1 MKTNWQKDI
10 HDRLGSYEKD
20 APEGLWEGISR
31 ELPKLNDGVMLT
43 HKPQRTAK
51 FRMWRVAGVAAAA
64 SVALVIGYN
73 FLGNSAKD
81 NINIATN
88 TPKHPNMLA
97 SNQKP
102 LGNEPT
108 GVCAEQAT
116 HSADDLLSE
125 QPVLASASM
134 EQPVLASASTEQ
146 PTLAN
151 ASTETDVK
159 VISSKEENSSKEEY
173 SKKEENGKENEQAEV
188 KPEKREDSRV
198 LPKSQNDALLAY
210 NDLTERRGS
219 ADVSSR
225 WSVSTGA
232 MGGLGASSTT
242 TAYGDYLVL
251 ASPGV
256 MDAKDSPML
265 DMNTVNRDVE
275 QKTEYDHHL
284 PIRIGLSVAYA
295 LTDRLSISSGLT
307 YTRLSS
313 DIKDASRESKYIG
326 EQRLHYVGIPVN
338 VSYKVASFR
347 WISLYGTAGVL
358 AEKCVSGTTDEGYV
372 ENNTMKYT
380 NTQDISSKP
389 LQMSVNAGVGIQ
401 FDFVDNVGIYAEPGL
416 SYYFDDGSALQTIYK
431 EKPLNFNLNV
441 GVRFKLGKWKQ

>member
-20 APEGLWEGISR
+20 APEGLWEGIRR

-64 SVALVIGYN
+64 SVALVIGYS

-81 NINIATN
+81 NINIPTN
-88 TPKHPNMLA
+88 TTKHPNMLA
-97 SNQKP
+97 SNKKP

-108 GVCAEQAT
+108 GVSAEPAT
-116 HSADDLLSE
+116 HSEDNLLAE
-125 QPVLASASM
+125 QPTLAK
-134 EQPVLASASTEQ
+134 ASTEQ
-146 PTLAN
+146 PTLAS
-151 ASTETDVK
+151 ASMETDVK
-159 VISSKEENSSKEEY
+159 EISSKEENS
-173 SKKEENGKENEQAEV
+173 KEENKQTETKTA
-188 KPEKREDSRV
+188 KREDSYV
-198 LPKSQNDALLAY
+198 LPQNPDNNLLAF
-210 NDLTERRGS
+210 NDMTERRGNE
-219 ADVSSR
+219 DVSSR

-232 MGGLGASSTT
+232 MGGLGASGTT
-242 TAYGDYLVL
+242 TAYGDHLVL
-251 ASPGV
+251 SSPGV
-256 MDAKDSPML
+256 ADTKDSPML
-265 DMNTVNRDVE
+265 DMNTINRDIE
-275 QKTEYDHHL
+275 TKTEYEHHL

-338 VSYKVASFR
+338 VSYKVASSR

-380 NTQDISSKP
+380 NTHDISSKP

-401 FDFVDNVGIYAEPGL
+401 FDFIDNVGIYAEPGL
-416 SYYFDDGSALQTIYK
+416 SYYFDDGSELQTIYK

-441 GVRFKLGKWKQ
+441 GVRFKLSKY

>member
-31 ELPKLNDGVMLT
+31 RMPKLNDGGMLT
-43 HKPQRTAK
+43 DKPQRTAK
-51 FRMWRVAGVAAAA
+51 FRMWRVAGVAVAA

-73 FLGNSAKD
+73 FLGNDTKD
-81 NINIATN
+81 NINIPTN
-88 TPKHPNMLA
+88 TTKHPNILA
-97 SNQKP
+97 SNKKP
-102 LGNEPT
+102 IGNEPT

-125 QPVLASASM
+125 QPKLYKAY
-134 EQPVLASASTEQ
+134 TEQ
-146 PTLAN
+146 PTLAS

-159 VISSKEENSSKEEY
+159 EISSKEENS
-173 SKKEENGKENEQAEV
+173 KKENGQTEV
-188 KPEKREDSRV
+188 KPEKREDNRM
-198 LPKSQNDALLAY
+198 LRKNQDDALLAY
-210 NDLTERRGS
+210 NDVTERSGS
-219 ADVSSR
+219 TDAPSR

-232 MGGLGASSTT
+232 MGGLGASGTT

-251 ASPGV
+251 SCPGGA
-256 MDAKDSPML
+256 DTKDSPML
-265 DMNTVNRDVE
+265 DMSSVNRDVE
-275 QKTEYDHHL
+275 TKTEYEHHL

-338 VSYKVASFR
+338 VSYKVASSR

-380 NTQDISSKP
+380 NTHDISSKP
-389 LQMSVNAGVGIQ
+389 LQMSINAGVGIQ
-401 FDFVDNVGIYAEPGL
+401 FDFIDNVGIYAEPGL

-441 GVRFKLGKWKQ
+441 GVRFKLEKRKP

>member
-10 HDRLGSYEKD
+10 HDRLGNYEKD

-31 ELPKLNDGVMLT
+31 RMPKLNDGGMLT
-43 HKPQRTAK
+43 DKPQRTAK

-64 SVALVIGYN
+64 SVALVIGYS
-73 FLGNSAKD
+73 FLGNDVQD

-88 TPKHPNMLA
+88 TTKHPNMLA
-97 SNQKP
+97 SNKKP
-102 LGNEPT
+102 IGNEPT

-116 HSADDLLSE
+116 HSADALLSD
-125 QPVLASASM
+125 QPKLYKAY
-134 EQPVLASASTEQ
+134 TEQ
-146 PTLAN
+146 PTLAS

-159 VISSKEENSSKEEY
+159 EISSKEENS
-173 SKKEENGKENEQAEV
+173 KKENKQTET
-188 KPEKREDSRV
+188 KPAKREDSYV
-198 LPKSQNDALLAY
+198 LPHNPDNNLLAF
-210 NDLTERRGS
+210 NDMTERRGDED
-219 ADVSSR
+219 APSR

-232 MGGLGASSTT
+232 MGGLGASGTT

-251 ASPGV
+251 SCPGGA
-256 MDAKDSPML
+256 DTKDSPML
-265 DMNTVNRDVE
+265 DMSSVNRDE
-275 QKTEYDHHL
+275 ETKTEYEHHL

-347 WISLYGTAGVL
+347 WLGLYGTAGVL

-380 NTQDISSKP
+380 NTHDISSKP

-401 FDFVDNVGIYAEPGL
+401 FDFIDNVGIYAEPGL

-441 GVRFKLGKWKQ
+441 GVRFKLEKRKP

>member
-31 ELPKLNDGVMLT
+31 ELPKLNDGGMLT
-43 HKPQRTAK
+43 DKPQRTAK

-73 FLGNSAKD
+73 FLGNHTKD

-88 TPKHPNMLA
+88 TTKHPNMLA
-97 SNQKP
+97 SNKKP

-108 GVCAEQAT
+108 GVSAEQAT
-116 HSADDLLSE
+116 HSEDNLLAE
-125 QPVLASASM
+125 QPTLANAST
-134 EQPVLASASTEQ
+134 EQPTLASASTEQ

-151 ASTETDVK
+151 VSTETNVK
-159 VISSKEENSSKEEY
+159 EISSKEENS
-173 SKKEENGKENEQAEV
+173 KEENKQTET
-188 KPEKREDSRV
+188 KPAKREDSYV
-198 LPKSQNDALLAY
+198 LPHNPDNNLLAF
-210 NDLTERRGS
+210 NDMTERRGDED
-219 ADVSSR
+219 APSR

-232 MGGLGASSTT
+232 MGGLGASGTT
-242 TAYGDYLVL
+242 IAYGDYLVL
-251 ASPGV
+251 SCPGV
-256 MDAKDSPML
+256 ADTKDSPML
-265 DMNTVNRDVE
+265 DMNTINRDIE
-275 QKTEYDHHL
+275 TKTEYEHHL

-347 WISLYGTAGVL
+347 WLGLYGTAGVL

-401 FDFVDNVGIYAEPGL
+401 FDFIDNVGIYAEPGL

-441 GVRFKLGKWKQ
+441 GVRFKLSKY

>member
-31 ELPKLNDGVMLT
+31 RMPKLNDGGMLT
-43 HKPQRTAK
+43 DKPQRTAK
-51 FRMWRVAGVAAAA
+51 FRMWRVAGVAVAA

-73 FLGNSAKD
+73 FLGNDVQD
-81 NINIATN
+81 NINIPTN
-88 TPKHPNMLA
+88 TTKHPNILA
-97 SNQKP
+97 SNKKP
-102 LGNEPT
+102 IGNEPT

-125 QPVLASASM
+125 QPKLYKAY
-134 EQPVLASASTEQ
+134 TEQ
-146 PTLAN
+146 PTLAS

-159 VISSKEENSSKEEY
+159 EISSKEENS
-173 SKKEENGKENEQAEV
+173 KKENGQTEV
-188 KPEKREDSRV
+188 KQEKREDNRM
-198 LPKSQNDALLAY
+198 LRKNQDDALLAY
-210 NDLTERRGS
+210 NDVTERSGS
-219 ADVSSR
+219 TDAPSR

-232 MGGLGASSTT
+232 MGGLGASGTT

-251 ASPGV
+251 SCPGGA
-256 MDAKDSPML
+256 DTKDSPML
-265 DMNTVNRDVE
+265 DMSSVNRDVE
-275 QKTEYDHHL
+275 TKTEYEHHL

-338 VSYKVASFR
+338 VSYKVASSR

-380 NTQDISSKP
+380 NTHDISSKP

-401 FDFVDNVGIYAEPGL
+401 FDFIDNVGIYAEPGL

-441 GVRFKLGKWKQ
+441 GVRFKLEKRKP

>member
-31 ELPKLNDGVMLT
+31 RMPKLNDGGMLT
-43 HKPQRTAK
+43 DKPQRTAK
-51 FRMWRVAGVAAAA
+51 FRMWRVAGVAVAA

-73 FLGNSAKD
+73 FLGNDVQD
-81 NINIATN
+81 NINIPTN
-88 TPKHPNMLA
+88 TTNHHNMLA
-97 SNQKP
+97 SSQTP
-102 LGNEPT
+102 IGNEPT

-125 QPVLASASM
+125 QPKLAK
-134 EQPVLASASTEQ
+134 
-146 PTLAN
+146 

-159 VISSKEENSSKEEY
+159 EIGSKKENSKEEN
-173 SKKEENGKENEQAEV
+173 GQTEV
-188 KPEKREDSRV
+188 KPEKREDNRM
-198 LPKSQNDALLAY
+198 LRKNQDDALLAY
-210 NDLTERRGS
+210 NDVTERSGS
-219 ADVSSR
+219 TDAPSR

-232 MGGLGASSTT
+232 MGGLGASGTT

-251 ASPGV
+251 SCPGGA
-256 MDAKDSPML
+256 DTKDSPML
-265 DMNTVNRDVE
+265 DMSSVNRDVE
-275 QKTEYDHHL
+275 TKTEYEHHL

-295 LTDRLSISSGLT
+295 LTDRLSISGGLT

-338 VSYKVASFR
+338 VSYKVASSR

-380 NTQDISSKP
+380 NTHDISSKP

-401 FDFVDNVGIYAEPGL
+401 FDFIDNVGIYAEPGL

-441 GVRFKLGKWKQ
+441 GVRFKLEKRKP

>member
-20 APEGLWEGISR
+20 APEGLWEGIRR
-31 ELPKLNDGVMLT
+31 ELPKLNDGGMLT

-73 FLGNSAKD
+73 FLGNDVQD
-81 NINIATN
+81 NINIPTN
-88 TPKHPNMLA
+88 TTKHPNMLA
-97 SNQKP
+97 SNKKP

-108 GVCAEQAT
+108 GVSADQTT
-116 HSADDLLSE
+116 HSADDLL
-125 QPVLASASM
+125 A
-134 EQPVLASASTEQ
+134 EQ
-146 PTLAN
+146 PTLAS

-159 VISSKEENSSKEEY
+159 EIGSKEENS
-173 SKKEENGKENEQAEV
+173 KEENKQTETKTA
-188 KPEKREDSRV
+188 KREDSYV
-198 LPKSQNDALLAY
+198 LPQNPDNNLLAF
-210 NDLTERRGS
+210 NDMTERRGDED
-219 ADVSSR
+219 APSR

-232 MGGLGASSTT
+232 MGGLGASGTT
-242 TAYGDYLVL
+242 TAYGDHLVFS
-251 ASPGV
+251 SPGV
-256 MDAKDSPML
+256 ADTKDSPML
-265 DMNTVNRDVE
+265 DMNTINRDIE
-275 QKTEYDHHL
+275 TKTEYEHHQ

-295 LTDRLSISSGLT
+295 LTDRLSIGTGLT
-307 YTRLSS
+307 YMRLSS
-313 DIKDASRESKYIG
+313 DIKDASRESNYSG

-338 VSYKVASFR
+338 VSYKVVSSR
-347 WISLYGTAGVL
+347 WISMYGTAGVL

-372 ENNTMKYT
+372 VNNTMQQT
-380 NTQDISSKP
+380 NTHDISTKP

-401 FDFVDNVGIYAEPGL
+401 FNVHDNVGIYAEPGL

-441 GVRFKLGKWKQ
+441 GVRFKLSKF

>member
-31 ELPKLNDGVMLT
+31 ELPKLNDGGMLT
-43 HKPQRTAK
+43 HKPQRKAV

-64 SVALVIGYN
+64 SVALVIGYS

-81 NINIATN
+81 NINIPTN
-88 TPKHPNMLA
+88 TTKHPNMLA
-97 SNQKP
+97 SSQKP

-108 GVCAEQAT
+108 GVSAEQAT

-125 QPVLASASM
+125 QPKLAN
-134 EQPVLASASTEQ
+134 ASTEQ
-146 PTLAN
+146 PTLAS
-151 ASTETDVK
+151 ASMEPDVK
-159 VISSKEENSSKEEY
+159 EISSKEENS
-173 SKKEENGKENEQAEV
+173 KEENKQTET
-188 KPEKREDSRV
+188 KPAKREDSYV
-198 LPKSQNDALLAY
+198 LPHNPDNNLLAF
-210 NDLTERRGS
+210 NDMTERSGDED
-219 ADVSSR
+219 APSR

-232 MGGLGASSTT
+232 MGGLGASGTT
-242 TAYGDYLVL
+242 TAYGDHLVFS
-251 ASPGV
+251 SPGV
-256 MDAKDSPML
+256 VDTKDSPML
-265 DMNTVNRDVE
+265 DMNTINRDIE
-275 QKTEYDHHL
+275 TKTEYDHHL

-338 VSYKVASFR
+338 VSYKVASSR

-358 AEKCVSGTTDEGYV
+358 AEKCVSGTTDEGYA

-401 FDFVDNVGIYAEPGL
+401 FDFIDNVGIYAEPGL

-441 GVRFKLGKWKQ
+441 GVRFKLSKY

>member
-31 ELPKLNDGVMLT
+31 ELPKLNDGDMLT
-43 HKPQRTAK
+43 DKPQRTAK

-73 FLGNSAKD
+73 FLGNDTKD
-81 NINIATN
+81 NINIPTN
-88 TPKHPNMLA
+88 TTKHPNMLA
-97 SNQKP
+97 SNKKP

-116 HSADDLLSE
+116 HSADNLLS
-125 QPVLASASM
+125 
-134 EQPVLASASTEQ
+134 EQ

-151 ASTETDVK
+151 ASTEQPTLASASMETDVK
-159 VISSKEENSSKEEY
+159 EISNKEENN
-173 SKKEENGKENEQAEV
+173 SKKEENSKKENGQTEV
-188 KPEKREDSRV
+188 KPEKREDNRM
-198 LPKSQNDALLAY
+198 LRKNQDDALLAY
-210 NDLTERRGS
+210 NDVTERSGS
-219 ADVSSR
+219 TDAPSR

-232 MGGLGASSTT
+232 MGGLGASGTT

-251 ASPGV
+251 SCPGV
-256 MDAKDSPML
+256 ADTKDSPML
-265 DMNTVNRDVE
+265 DMSSVNRDVE
-275 QKTEYDHHL
+275 TKTEYEHHL

-338 VSYKVASFR
+338 VSYKVAASR
-347 WISLYGTAGVL
+347 WISLYGTAGIL

-380 NTQDISSKP
+380 NTHDISSKP
-389 LQMSVNAGVGIQ
+389 LQMSINAGVGIQ
-401 FDFVDNVGIYAEPGL
+401 FDFIDNVGIYAEPGL

-441 GVRFKLGKWKQ
+441 GVRFKLSKF

>member
-31 ELPKLNDGVMLT
+31 RMPKLNDGGMLT
-43 HKPQRTAK
+43 DKPQRTAK

-64 SVALVIGYN
+64 SVALVIGYS
-73 FLGNSAKD
+73 FLGNDTKD

-88 TPKHPNMLA
+88 TTNHHNMLA
-97 SNQKP
+97 SNKKP

-108 GVCAEQAT
+108 DICAEQAT

-125 QPVLASASM
+125 QSAFAKA
-134 EQPVLASASTEQ
+134 LTEQ

-151 ASTETDVK
+151 ASMETDVK
-159 VISSKEENSSKEEY
+159 EIGSKEENN
-173 SKKEENGKENEQAEV
+173 SKKEENSKKENGQTEV
-188 KPEKREDSRV
+188 KPEKREDNRM
-198 LPKSQNDALLAY
+198 LRKNQDDALLAY
-210 NDLTERRGS
+210 NDVTERSGS
-219 ADVSSR
+219 TDAPSR

-232 MGGLGASSTT
+232 MGGLGASGTT

-251 ASPGV
+251 SCPGV
-256 MDAKDSPML
+256 MDTKDSPML
-265 DMNTVNRDVE
+265 DMSSVNRDVE
-275 QKTEYDHHL
+275 TKTEYEHHL

-307 YTRLSS
+307 YTRLAS

-347 WISLYGTAGVL
+347 WLGLYGTAGVL

-380 NTQDISSKP
+380 NTHDISSKP
-389 LQMSVNAGVGIQ
+389 LQMSINAGVGIQ
-401 FDFVDNVGIYAEPGL
+401 FDFIDNVGIYAEPGL

-441 GVRFKLGKWKQ
+441 GVRFKLSKF

>member
-31 ELPKLNDGVMLT
+31 RLPKLNDGGMLT
-43 HKPQRTAK
+43 HKPQRKAA
-51 FRMWRVAGVAAAA
+51 FRMWRMAGVAAAA
-64 SVALVIGYN
+64 SVALVIGYS
-73 FLGNSAKD
+73 FLGNDTKD

-97 SNQKP
+97 SNKKP

-108 GVCAEQAT
+108 GVSADQAM
-116 HSADDLLSE
+116 HSEDDLLSE
-125 QPVLASASM
+125 QPKLAN
-134 EQPVLASASTEQ
+134 ASTEQ
-146 PTLAN
+146 PTLASVSTEQPTLAS

-159 VISSKEENSSKEEY
+159 EISSKEENKQTVTNKQTET
-173 SKKEENGKENEQAEV
+173 
-188 KPEKREDSRV
+188 KPAKREDSYV
-198 LPKSQNDALLAY
+198 LPHNQDNNLLAF
-210 NDLTERRGS
+210 NDMTERRGDE
-219 ADVSSR
+219 DVPSR

-232 MGGLGASSTT
+232 MGGLGASGTT
-242 TAYGDYLVL
+242 TAYGDHLVL
-251 ASPGV
+251 SSPGV
-256 MDAKDSPML
+256 ADTKDSPML
-265 DMNTVNRDVE
+265 DMNTINRDIE
-275 QKTEYDHHL
+275 TKTEYDHHL

-295 LTDRLSISSGLT
+295 LTDRMSISSGLT

-313 DIKDASRESKYIG
+313 DIKDTSRESKYIG

-338 VSYKVASFR
+338 VSYKVASSR

-380 NTQDISSKP
+380 NTHDISSKP

-401 FDFVDNVGIYAEPGL
+401 FDFIDNVGIYAEPGL
-416 SYYFDDGSALQTIYK
+416 SYYFDDGSELQTIYK
-431 EKPLNFNLNV
+431 EKSLNFNLNV
-441 GVRFKLGKWKQ
+441 GVRFKLSKY

>member
-31 ELPKLNDGVMLT
+31 RMPKLNDGGMLMD
-43 HKPQRTAK
+43 KPQRTAK
-51 FRMWRVAGVAAAA
+51 FRMWRVAGVAVAA

-73 FLGNSAKD
+73 FLGNDTKD
-81 NINIATN
+81 NINIPTN
-88 TPKHPNMLA
+88 TTKHPNILA
-97 SNQKP
+97 SNKKP
-102 LGNEPT
+102 IGNEPT

-125 QPVLASASM
+125 QPKLYKAY
-134 EQPVLASASTEQ
+134 TEQ
-146 PTLAN
+146 PTLAS

-159 VISSKEENSSKEEY
+159 EISSKEENS
-173 SKKEENGKENEQAEV
+173 KKENGQTEV
-188 KPEKREDSRV
+188 KPEKREDNRM
-198 LPKSQNDALLAY
+198 LRKNQDDALLAY
-210 NDLTERRGS
+210 NDVTERSGS
-219 ADVSSR
+219 TDAPSR

-232 MGGLGASSTT
+232 MGGLGASGTT

-251 ASPGV
+251 SCPGV
-256 MDAKDSPML
+256 MDTKDSPML
-265 DMNTVNRDVE
+265 DMSSVNRDE
-275 QKTEYDHHL
+275 ETKTEYEHHL

-338 VSYKVASFR
+338 VSYKVASSR

-380 NTQDISSKP
+380 NTHDISSKP

-401 FDFVDNVGIYAEPGL
+401 FDFIDNVGIYAEPGL

-441 GVRFKLGKWKQ
+441 GVRFKLEKRKP

>member
-1 MKTNWQKDI
+1 MRTNWQKDI

-31 ELPKLNDGVMLT
+31 RMPKLNDGVMLT

-88 TPKHPNMLA
+88 TTKHPNMLA
-97 SNQKP
+97 SNKKP

-108 GVCAEQAT
+108 GVCADQAT
-116 HSADDLLSE
+116 HSEDNLL
-125 QPVLASASM
+125 A
-134 EQPVLASASTEQ
+134 EQ
-146 PTLAN
+146 PTLAS

-159 VISSKEENSSKEEY
+159 EISSKEGNSSKEENKQTE
-173 SKKEENGKENEQAEV
+173 A
-188 KPEKREDSRV
+188 KPAKREDSYV
-198 LPKSQNDALLAY
+198 LPQNPDNNLLAF
-210 NDLTERRGS
+210 NDMTERRGNEN
-219 ADVSSR
+219 VSSR

-232 MGGLGASSTT
+232 MGGLGASGTT

-251 ASPGV
+251 SCPGGA
-256 MDAKDSPML
+256 DTKDSPML

-307 YTRLSS
+307 YTRLAS

-358 AEKCVSGTTDEGYV
+358 AEKCVSGNTDEGYV

-380 NTQDISSKP
+380 NTHDISSKP

-401 FDFVDNVGIYAEPGL
+401 FDFIDNVGIYAEPGL

-441 GVRFKLGKWKQ
+441 GVRFRLSKY

>member
-64 SVALVIGYN
+64 SVALVIGYS

-108 GVCAEQAT
+108 GVNADQTT
-116 HSADDLLSE
+116 HSADNLLAE
-125 QPVLASASM
+125 QPTLTKAST
-134 EQPVLASASTEQ
+134 EQPKLASASTEQ
-146 PTLAN
+146 PTLAS
-151 ASTETDVK
+151 ASMEPDVK
-159 VISSKEENSSKEEY
+159 EISSKEENS
-173 SKKEENGKENEQAEV
+173 KEENKQTET
-188 KPEKREDSRV
+188 KPAKREDSYV
-198 LPKSQNDALLAY
+198 LPHNPDNNLLAF
-210 NDLTERRGS
+210 NDMTERSGDED
-219 ADVSSR
+219 APSR

-232 MGGLGASSTT
+232 MGGLGASGTT
-242 TAYGDYLVL
+242 TAYGDHLVFS
-251 ASPGV
+251 SPGV
-256 MDAKDSPML
+256 ADTKDSPML
-265 DMNTVNRDVE
+265 DMNTINRDIE
-275 QKTEYDHHL
+275 TKTEYDHHL

-307 YTRLSS
+307 YTRLAS

-347 WISLYGTAGVL
+347 WLGLYGTAGVL
-358 AEKCVSGTTDEGYV
+358 AEKCVSGTTDEGYA

-401 FDFVDNVGIYAEPGL
+401 FDIIDNVGIYAEPGL

-441 GVRFKLGKWKQ
+441 GVRFRLSKY

>member
-31 ELPKLNDGVMLT
+31 RMPKLNDGGMLT
-43 HKPQRTAK
+43 DKPQRTAK
-51 FRMWRVAGVAAAA
+51 FRMWRVAGVAVAA

-73 FLGNSAKD
+73 FLGNDTKD
-81 NINIATN
+81 NINIPTN
-88 TPKHPNMLA
+88 TTKHPNILA
-97 SNQKP
+97 SNKKP
-102 LGNEPT
+102 IGNEPT

-125 QPVLASASM
+125 QPKLYKAY
-134 EQPVLASASTEQ
+134 TEQ
-146 PTLAN
+146 PTLAS

-159 VISSKEENSSKEEY
+159 EISSKEENS
-173 SKKEENGKENEQAEV
+173 KKENGQTEV
-188 KPEKREDSRV
+188 KPEKREDNRM
-198 LPKSQNDALLAY
+198 LRKNQDDALLAY
-210 NDLTERRGS
+210 NDVTERSGS
-219 ADVSSR
+219 TDAPSR

-232 MGGLGASSTT
+232 MGGLGASGTT

-251 ASPGV
+251 SCPGV
-256 MDAKDSPML
+256 MDTKDSPML
-265 DMNTVNRDVE
+265 DMSSVNRDE
-275 QKTEYDHHL
+275 ETKTEYEHHL

-338 VSYKVASFR
+338 VSYKVASSR
-347 WISLYGTAGVL
+347 WICLYGTAGVL

-380 NTQDISSKP
+380 NTHDISSKP
-389 LQMSVNAGVGIQ
+389 LQMSINAGVGIQ
-401 FDFVDNVGIYAEPGL
+401 FDFIDNVGIYAEPGL

-441 GVRFKLGKWKQ
+441 GVRFKLEKRKP

>member
-31 ELPKLNDGVMLT
+31 RMPKLNDGGMLT
-43 HKPQRTAK
+43 DKPQRTAK
-51 FRMWRVAGVAAAA
+51 FRMWRMAGVAAAA
-64 SVALVIGYN
+64 SVALVIGYS

-81 NINIATN
+81 NINIPTN
-88 TPKHPNMLA
+88 TTKHPNMLA

-108 GVCAEQAT
+108 GVNADQTT
-116 HSADDLLSE
+116 HSADNLLAE
-125 QPVLASASM
+125 QPTLAKAST
-134 EQPVLASASTEQ
+134 EQPKLASASTEQ
-146 PTLAN
+146 PTLAS
-151 ASTETDVK
+151 ASMEPDVK
-159 VISSKEENSSKEEY
+159 EISSKEENS
-173 SKKEENGKENEQAEV
+173 KEENKQTET
-188 KPEKREDSRV
+188 KPAKREDSYV
-198 LPKSQNDALLAY
+198 LPHNPDNNLLAF
-210 NDLTERRGS
+210 NDMTERSGDED
-219 ADVSSR
+219 APSR

-232 MGGLGASSTT
+232 MGGLGASGTT
-242 TAYGDYLVL
+242 TAYGDHLVFS
-251 ASPGV
+251 SPGV
-256 MDAKDSPML
+256 ADTKDSPML
-265 DMNTVNRDVE
+265 DMNTINRDIE
-275 QKTEYDHHL
+275 TKTEYDHHL

-307 YTRLSS
+307 YTRLAS

-347 WISLYGTAGVL
+347 WLGLYGTAGVL
-358 AEKCVSGTTDEGYV
+358 AEKCVSGTTDEGYA

-401 FDFVDNVGIYAEPGL
+401 FDIIDNVGIYAEPGL

-441 GVRFKLGKWKQ
+441 GVRFKLSKF

>member
-64 SVALVIGYN
+64 SVALVIGYS
-73 FLGNSAKD
+73 FFGNSAKD
-81 NINIATN
+81 NINIPTN
-88 TPKHPNMLA
+88 TTKHPNMLA
-97 SNQKP
+97 SSQKP

-108 GVCAEQAT
+108 GVSADQTT

-125 QPVLASASM
+125 QPKLAN
-134 EQPVLASASTEQ
+134 ASTEQ
-146 PTLAN
+146 PTLAK
-151 ASTETDVK
+151 ASTEQPTLASASMETDVK
-159 VISSKEENSSKEEY
+159 EISSKEIGSKEEN
-173 SKKEENGKENEQAEV
+173 KQTETKTA
-188 KPEKREDSRV
+188 KREDSYV
-198 LPKSQNDALLAY
+198 LPHNPDNNLLAF
-210 NDLTERRGS
+210 NDMTERRGDED
-219 ADVSSR
+219 APSR

-232 MGGLGASSTT
+232 MGGMGASGTT
-242 TAYGDYLVL
+242 TAYGDHLVL
-251 ASPGV
+251 SSPGV
-256 MDAKDSPML
+256 ADTKDSPML
-265 DMNTVNRDVE
+265 DMNTINRDIE
-275 QKTEYDHHL
+275 TKTEYDHHL

-295 LTDRLSISSGLT
+295 LTGRLSISSGLT

-338 VSYKVASFR
+338 VSYKVASSR

-380 NTQDISSKP
+380 NTQDISSKS

-401 FDFVDNVGIYAEPGL
+401 FDFIDNVGIYAEPGL

-441 GVRFKLGKWKQ
+441 GVRFKLSKY

>member
-31 ELPKLNDGVMLT
+31 RMPKLNDGGMLT
-43 HKPQRTAK
+43 DKPQRTAK

-73 FLGNSAKD
+73 FLGNDVQD
-81 NINIATN
+81 NINIPTN
-88 TPKHPNMLA
+88 TTKHPNMLA
-97 SNQKP
+97 SNKKP

-108 GVCAEQAT
+108 GICADQAT

-125 QPVLASASM
+125 QPKLAK
-134 EQPVLASASTEQ
+134 ASTEQ
-146 PTLAN
+146 PTLAS

-159 VISSKEENSSKEEY
+159 EISSKEED

-219 ADVSSR
+219 ADASSR

-232 MGGLGASSTT
+232 MGGLGASGTT

-251 ASPGV
+251 SCPGGA
-256 MDAKDSPML
+256 DTKDSPML
-265 DMNTVNRDVE
+265 DMSSVNRDVE
-275 QKTEYDHHL
+275 TKTEYEHHL

-347 WISLYGTAGVL
+347 WLGLYGTAGVL

-380 NTQDISSKP
+380 NTHDISSKP

-401 FDFVDNVGIYAEPGL
+401 FDFIDNVGIYAEPGL

-441 GVRFKLGKWKQ
+441 GVRFKLGK

>member
-31 ELPKLNDGVMLT
+31 KLPKLNDGGMLT

-73 FLGNSAKD
+73 FLGNDTKD

-88 TPKHPNMLA
+88 TTNHHNMLA
-97 SNQKP
+97 SSQKP
-102 LGNEPT
+102 IGNEPT
-108 GVCAEQAT
+108 DICADQAT

-125 QPVLASASM
+125 QPKLANAST
-134 EQPVLASASTEQ
+134 EQPTLASASTEQ
-146 PTLAN
+146 PTLAS
-151 ASTETDVK
+151 ASMETDVK
-159 VISSKEENSSKEEY
+159 EISSKEENS
-173 SKKEENGKENEQAEV
+173 KEENKQTV
-188 KPEKREDSRV
+188 TKPAKREDSYV
-198 LPKSQNDALLAY
+198 LPHNPDNNLLTFNDM
-210 NDLTERRGS
+210 TERRGDED
-219 ADVSSR
+219 APSR

-232 MGGLGASSTT
+232 MGGLGASGTT

-251 ASPGV
+251 SCPGGA
-256 MDAKDSPML
+256 DTKDSPML
-265 DMNTVNRDVE
+265 DMSSVNRDVE
-275 QKTEYDHHL
+275 TKTEYEHHL

-347 WISLYGTAGVL
+347 WLGLYGTAGVL
-358 AEKCVSGTTDEGYV
+358 AEKCVSGTTDEGYA

-380 NTQDISSKP
+380 NTHDISSKP

-401 FDFVDNVGIYAEPGL
+401 FDFIDNVGIYAEPGL

-441 GVRFKLGKWKQ
+441 GVRFRLSKY

>member
-20 APEGLWEGISR
+20 APEGLWEGVSR
-31 ELPKLNDGVMLT
+31 ELPKLNDGGMLT
-43 HKPQRTAK
+43 RKPQHNAA

-64 SVALVIGYN
+64 SVALVIGYS
-73 FLGNSAKD
+73 FLDNDTKD

-88 TPKHPNMLA
+88 TTNHHNMLA
-97 SNQKP
+97 SCQKP
-102 LGNEPT
+102 IGNEPT

-125 QPVLASASM
+125 QPTLAK
-134 EQPVLASASTEQ
+134 ASTEQ

-159 VISSKEENSSKEEY
+159 EISSKEENS
-173 SKKEENGKENEQAEV
+173 KKDNGLAEV

-198 LPKSQNDALLAY
+198 LTKHTDDALLAY
-210 NDLTERRGS
+210 NDVTERRGS
-219 ADVSSR
+219 ADASSR

-232 MGGLGASSTT
+232 MGGLGASGTT

-251 ASPGV
+251 SCPGV
-256 MDAKDSPML
+256 MDTKDSPML
-265 DMNTVNRDVE
+265 DMNTINRDIE
-275 QKTEYDHHL
+275 TKTEYDHHL

-295 LTDRLSISSGLT
+295 LTDRLSIGTGLT

-313 DIKDASRESKYIG
+313 DIKDASRENNYSG
-326 EQRLHYVGIPVN
+326 EQRLHYVGIPLN
-338 VSYKVASFR
+338 VSYKVASSR

-389 LQMSVNAGVGIQ
+389 LQMLVNAGVGIQ
-401 FDFVDNVGIYAEPGL
+401 FDIIDNVGIYAEPGL

-441 GVRFKLGKWKQ
+441 GVRFKLSKY

>member
-10 HDRLGSYEKD
+10 HDRLGNYEKD

-31 ELPKLNDGVMLT
+31 ELPKLNDGDMLT
-43 HKPQRTAK
+43 DKPQRTAK
-51 FRMWRVAGVAAAA
+51 FRMWRVAGVAVAA
-64 SVALVIGYN
+64 SVALVIGYS
-73 FLGNSAKD
+73 FLGNHTKD

-88 TPKHPNMLA
+88 TTKHPNMLA

-108 GVCAEQAT
+108 DICAEQVT

-125 QPVLASASM
+125 QSALAKA
-134 EQPVLASASTEQ
+134 LTEQ

-151 ASTETDVK
+151 ASMETDVK
-159 VISSKEENSSKEEY
+159 EIGSKEENN
-173 SKKEENGKENEQAEV
+173 SKKEENSKKENGQTEV
-188 KPEKREDSRV
+188 KPEKREDNRM
-198 LPKSQNDALLAY
+198 LRKNQDDALLAY
-210 NDLTERRGS
+210 NDVTERSGS
-219 ADVSSR
+219 TDVPSR

-232 MGGLGASSTT
+232 MGGLGASGTT

-251 ASPGV
+251 SCPGV
-256 MDAKDSPML
+256 ADTKDSPML
-265 DMNTVNRDVE
+265 DMSSVNRDVDT
-275 QKTEYDHHL
+275 KTEYEHHL

-338 VSYKVASFR
+338 VSYKVASSR

-380 NTQDISSKP
+380 NTHDISSKP

-401 FDFVDNVGIYAEPGL
+401 FNVHDNVGIYAEPGL

-441 GVRFKLGKWKQ
+441 GVRFKLSKF

>member
-31 ELPKLNDGVMLT
+31 ELPKLNDGGMLT
-43 HKPQRTAK
+43 DKPQRTAK

-64 SVALVIGYN
+64 SVALVIGYS

-81 NINIATN
+81 NINIPTN
-88 TPKHPNMLA
+88 TTKHPNMLA
-97 SNQKP
+97 SNKKP

-116 HSADDLLSE
+116 HSADDLLAE
-125 QPVLASASM
+125 QPTLAKASTEQPKLASASM
-134 EQPVLASASTEQ
+134 E
-146 PTLAN
+146 
-151 ASTETDVK
+151 TDVK
-159 VISSKEENSSKEEY
+159 EISSKEENS
-173 SKKEENGKENEQAEV
+173 KEENKQTET
-188 KPEKREDSRV
+188 KPVKREDSYV
-198 LPKSQNDALLAY
+198 LPHNQDNNLLAF
-210 NDLTERRGS
+210 NDMTERRGDED
-219 ADVSSR
+219 APSR

-232 MGGLGASSTT
+232 MGGLGASGTT
-242 TAYGDYLVL
+242 IAYGDYLVL
-251 ASPGV
+251 SCPGV
-256 MDAKDSPML
+256 ADTKDSPML
-265 DMNTVNRDVE
+265 DMNTINRNIE
-275 QKTEYDHHL
+275 TKTEYDHHL

-307 YTRLSS
+307 YTRLAS

-338 VSYKVASFR
+338 VSYKVASSR

-401 FDFVDNVGIYAEPGL
+401 FDIIDNVGIYAEPGL

-441 GVRFKLGKWKQ
+441 GVRFRLSKY

>member
-31 ELPKLNDGVMLT
+31 RMPKLNDGGMLT
-43 HKPQRTAK
+43 RKPQRTAK

-73 FLGNSAKD
+73 FLGNDTKD

-88 TPKHPNMLA
+88 TTNHHNMLA
-97 SNQKP
+97 SSQKP
-102 LGNEPT
+102 IGNEPT

-125 QPVLASASM
+125 QPKLAN
-134 EQPVLASASTEQ
+134 ASTEQ
-146 PTLAN
+146 PTLAS
-151 ASTETDVK
+151 AFTETDVK
-159 VISSKEENSSKEEY
+159 EISSKDENSKD
-173 SKKEENGKENEQAEV
+173 ENEQAEV

-198 LPKSQNDALLAY
+198 LPKSQNVALLAY

-219 ADVSSR
+219 ADASSR
-225 WSVSTGA
+225 WTVSTGA
-232 MGGLGASSTT
+232 MGGLGASGTT

-307 YTRLSS
+307 YTRLAS

-347 WISLYGTAGVL
+347 WLGLYGTAGVL
-358 AEKCVSGTTDEGYV
+358 AEKCVSGTTDEGYA

-380 NTQDISSKP
+380 NTHDISSKP

-401 FDFVDNVGIYAEPGL
+401 FDFIDNVGIYAEPGL

-441 GVRFKLGKWKQ
+441 GVRFKLGK

>member
-20 APEGLWEGISR
+20 APEGLWEGISWK
-31 ELPKLNDGVMLT
+31 LPKLNDGGMLT
-43 HKPQRTAK
+43 HKPQRKAA

-81 NINIATN
+81 NINIPTN

-97 SNQKP
+97 SNKKP

-108 GVCAEQAT
+108 GVNADQTT
-116 HSADDLLSE
+116 HSADNLLSE
-125 QPVLASASM
+125 QPTLASA
-134 EQPVLASASTEQ
+134 LTEQ
-146 PTLAN
+146 PTLAS

-159 VISSKEENSSKEEY
+159 EISSKEED

-219 ADVSSR
+219 ADASSR
-225 WSVSTGA
+225 WTVSTGA
-232 MGGLGASSTT
+232 MGGLGASGTT

-307 YTRLSS
+307 YTRLAS

-347 WISLYGTAGVL
+347 WLGLYGTAGVL

-401 FDFVDNVGIYAEPGL
+401 FDFIDNVGIYAEPGL

-441 GVRFKLGKWKQ
+441 GVRFKLGK

>member
-31 ELPKLNDGVMLT
+31 KLPKLNDGVMLT

-64 SVALVIGYN
+64 SVALVIGYS
-73 FLGNSAKD
+73 FFGNSAKD

-102 LGNEPT
+102 LGNEPM
-108 GVCAEQAT
+108 GVNADQTT
-116 HSADDLLSE
+116 HSADNLLAE
-125 QPVLASASM
+125 QPTLAKASM
-134 EQPVLASASTEQ
+134 EQSTLANASTEQ
-146 PTLAN
+146 PTLAS

-159 VISSKEENSSKEEY
+159 EISSKEENS
-173 SKKEENGKENEQAEV
+173 NKENKQTET
-188 KPEKREDSRV
+188 KPAKREDSYV
-198 LPKSQNDALLAY
+198 LPHNPDNNLLAF
-210 NDLTERRGS
+210 NDMTERRGDED
-219 ADVSSR
+219 ASSR

-232 MGGLGASSTT
+232 MGGLGASGTT

-307 YTRLSS
+307 YTRLAS

-347 WISLYGTAGVL
+347 WLGLYGTAGVL

-372 ENNTMKYT
+372 VNNTVQQT
-380 NTQDISSKP
+380 NTHDISTKP

-401 FDFVDNVGIYAEPGL
+401 FDFIDNVGIYAEPGL
-416 SYYFDDGSALQTIYK
+416 SYYFDDGSALLTIYK

>member
-31 ELPKLNDGVMLT
+31 ELPKLNDGGMLT

-73 FLGNSAKD
+73 FLGNDTKD
-81 NINIATN
+81 NINIPTN
-88 TPKHPNMLA
+88 TTKHPNMLA
-97 SNQKP
+97 SNKKP

-116 HSADDLLSE
+116 HSEDNLL
-125 QPVLASASM
+125 A
-134 EQPVLASASTEQ
+134 EQ

-151 ASTETDVK
+151 ASTEQPTLASASMETDVK
-159 VISSKEENSSKEEY
+159 EISNKEENSKEENN
-173 SKKEENGKENEQAEV
+173 SKKEENSKKENGQTEV
-188 KPEKREDSRV
+188 KPEKREDNRM
-198 LPKSQNDALLAY
+198 LRKNQDDALLAY
-210 NDLTERRGS
+210 NDVTERRGS
-219 ADVSSR
+219 ADASSR
-225 WSVSTGA
+225 WTVSTGA
-232 MGGLGASSTT
+232 MGGLGASGTT

-251 ASPGV
+251 SCPGV
-256 MDAKDSPML
+256 ADTKDSPML
-265 DMNTVNRDVE
+265 DMSSVNRDVE
-275 QKTEYDHHL
+275 TKTEYEHHL

-326 EQRLHYVGIPVN
+326 EQRLHYIGIPVN

-347 WISLYGTAGVL
+347 WLGLYGTAGVL

-401 FDFVDNVGIYAEPGL
+401 FDFIDNVGIYAEPGL

-441 GVRFKLGKWKQ
+441 GVRFKLSKF

>member
-31 ELPKLNDGVMLT
+31 RMPKLNDGGMLT
-43 HKPQRTAK
+43 DKPQRTAK
-51 FRMWRVAGVAAAA
+51 FRMWRVAGVAVAA

-73 FLGNSAKD
+73 FLGNDVQD
-81 NINIATN
+81 NINIPTN
-88 TPKHPNMLA
+88 TTNHHNMLA
-97 SNQKP
+97 SNKKP
-102 LGNEPT
+102 IGNEPT

-125 QPVLASASM
+125 QPKLYKAY
-134 EQPVLASASTEQ
+134 TEQ
-146 PTLAN
+146 PTLAS

-159 VISSKEENSSKEEY
+159 EIGSKEENS
-173 SKKEENGKENEQAEV
+173 KKENGQTEV
-188 KPEKREDSRV
+188 KPEKREDNRM
-198 LPKSQNDALLAY
+198 LRKNQDDALLAY
-210 NDLTERRGS
+210 NDVTERSGS
-219 ADVSSR
+219 TDAPSR

-232 MGGLGASSTT
+232 MGGLGASGTT

-251 ASPGV
+251 SCPGGA
-256 MDAKDSPML
+256 DTKDSPML
-265 DMNTVNRDVE
+265 DMSSVNRDE
-275 QKTEYDHHL
+275 ETKTEYEHHL

-338 VSYKVASFR
+338 VSYKVASSR

-389 LQMSVNAGVGIQ
+389 LQMSINAGVGIQ
-401 FDFVDNVGIYAEPGL
+401 FDFIDNVGIYAEPGL

-441 GVRFKLGKWKQ
+441 GVRFKLEKQKP

>member
-43 HKPQRTAK
+43 HKPQRNAA

-73 FLGNSAKD
+73 FLGNDVQD
-81 NINIATN
+81 NINIPTN
-88 TPKHPNMLA
+88 TTNHHNMLA
-97 SNQKP
+97 SNKKP
-102 LGNEPT
+102 IGNEPT

-125 QPVLASASM
+125 QPKLYKAY
-134 EQPVLASASTEQ
+134 TEQ
-146 PTLAN
+146 PTLAS

-159 VISSKEENSSKEEY
+159 EIGSKEENS
-173 SKKEENGKENEQAEV
+173 KKENGQTEV
-188 KPEKREDSRV
+188 KQEKREDNRM
-198 LPKSQNDALLAY
+198 LRKNQDDALLAY
-210 NDLTERRGS
+210 NDVTERSGS
-219 ADVSSR
+219 TDAPSR

-232 MGGLGASSTT
+232 MGGLGASGTT

-251 ASPGV
+251 SCPGGA
-256 MDAKDSPML
+256 DTKDSPML
-265 DMNTVNRDVE
+265 DMSSVNRDVE
-275 QKTEYDHHL
+275 TKTEYEHHL

-338 VSYKVASFR
+338 VSYKVASSR

-380 NTQDISSKP
+380 NTHDISSKP

-401 FDFVDNVGIYAEPGL
+401 FDIIDNVGIYAEPGL

-441 GVRFKLGKWKQ
+441 GVRFKLEKRKP

>member
-31 ELPKLNDGVMLT
+31 RMPKLNDGGMLT
-43 HKPQRTAK
+43 DKPQRTAK
-51 FRMWRVAGVAAAA
+51 FRMWRVAGVAVAA

-73 FLGNSAKD
+73 FLGNDVQD
-81 NINIATN
+81 NINIPTN
-88 TPKHPNMLA
+88 TTKHPNILA
-97 SNQKP
+97 SNKKP
-102 LGNEPT
+102 IGNEPT

-125 QPVLASASM
+125 QSALAKA
-134 EQPVLASASTEQ
+134 LTEQ

-151 ASTETDVK
+151 ASTETKVK
-159 VISSKEENSSKEEY
+159 EIGSKEENN
-173 SKKEENGKENEQAEV
+173 SKKEENSKKENGQTEV
-188 KPEKREDSRV
+188 KPEKREDNRM
-198 LPKSQNDALLAY
+198 LRKNQDDALLAY
-210 NDLTERRGS
+210 NDVTERSGS
-219 ADVSSR
+219 TDAPSR

-232 MGGLGASSTT
+232 MGGLGASGTT

-251 ASPGV
+251 SCPGV
-256 MDAKDSPML
+256 MDTKDSPML
-265 DMNTVNRDVE
+265 DMSSVNRDE
-275 QKTEYDHHL
+275 ETKTEYEHHL

-347 WISLYGTAGVL
+347 WLGLYGTAGVL

-380 NTQDISSKP
+380 NTHDISSKP
-389 LQMSVNAGVGIQ
+389 LQMSINAGVGIQ
-401 FDFVDNVGIYAEPGL
+401 FDFIDNVGIYAEPGL

-441 GVRFKLGKWKQ
+441 GVRFKLEKRKP

>member
-31 ELPKLNDGVMLT
+31 ELPKLNDGGMLT
-43 HKPQRTAK
+43 DKPQRTAK

-73 FLGNSAKD
+73 FLGNDTKD
-81 NINIATN
+81 NINIPTN
-88 TPKHPNMLA
+88 TTKHPNILA
-97 SNQKP
+97 SNKKP

-108 GVCAEQAT
+108 GICADQAT

-125 QPVLASASM
+125 QPKLAK
-134 EQPVLASASTEQ
+134 ASTEQ

-151 ASTETDVK
+151 ASTETNVK
-159 VISSKEENSSKEEY
+159 EISSKKENSKEEN
-173 SKKEENGKENEQAEV
+173 GQTEV
-188 KPEKREDSRV
+188 KPEKRKDNRM
-198 LPKSQNDALLAY
+198 LRKNQDDALLAY
-210 NDLTERRGS
+210 NDVTERSGS
-219 ADVSSR
+219 TDAPSR

-232 MGGLGASSTT
+232 MGGLGASGTT

-251 ASPGV
+251 SCPGGA
-256 MDAKDSPML
+256 DTKDSPML
-265 DMNTVNRDVE
+265 DMSSVNRDVE
-275 QKTEYDHHL
+275 TKTEYEHHL

-347 WISLYGTAGVL
+347 WLGLYGTAGVL

-380 NTQDISSKP
+380 NTQDISTKP

-401 FDFVDNVGIYAEPGL
+401 FDFIDNVGIYAEPGL

-441 GVRFKLGKWKQ
+441 GVRFKLEKRKP

>member
-31 ELPKLNDGVMLT
+31 RMPKLNDGGMLT
-43 HKPQRTAK
+43 DKPQRTAK
-51 FRMWRVAGVAAAA
+51 FRMWRMAGVAAAA
-64 SVALVIGYN
+64 SVALVIGYS
-73 FLGNSAKD
+73 FLGNDTKD
-81 NINIATN
+81 NINIPTN
-88 TPKHPNMLA
+88 TTKHPNMLA
-97 SNQKP
+97 SNKKP

-125 QPVLASASM
+125 QPKLAK
-134 EQPVLASASTEQ
+134 ASTEQ

-151 ASTETDVK
+151 ASTETNVK
-159 VISSKEENSSKEEY
+159 EISSKKENSKEENSKEDNKQTE
-173 SKKEENGKENEQAEV
+173 A
-188 KPEKREDSRV
+188 KPAKREDSYV
-198 LPKSQNDALLAY
+198 LPHNPDNNLLAF
-210 NDLTERRGS
+210 NDMTERRGDED
-219 ADVSSR
+219 ASSR

-251 ASPGV
+251 SCPGV

-326 EQRLHYVGIPVN
+326 EQRLHYVGIPLN

-347 WISLYGTAGVL
+347 WLGLYGTAGVL

-380 NTQDISSKP
+380 NTHDISSKP

-416 SYYFDDGSALQTIYK
+416 SYYFDDGSVLQTIYK

-441 GVRFKLGKWKQ
+441 GVRFKLGK

>member
-43 HKPQRTAK
+43 HKPQRNAA

-73 FLGNSAKD
+73 FLGNDVQD
-81 NINIATN
+81 NINIPTN
-88 TPKHPNMLA
+88 TTNHHNMLA
-97 SNQKP
+97 SNKKP
-102 LGNEPT
+102 IGNEPT

-116 HSADDLLSE
+116 HSADDLLSD
-125 QPVLASASM
+125 QPKLAN
-134 EQPVLASASTEQ
+134 ASTEQ
-146 PTLAN
+146 PTLAS
-151 ASTETDVK
+151 ASTETDVNE
-159 VISSKEENSSKEEY
+159 IGSKEENS
-173 SKKEENGKENEQAEV
+173 KKENGQTEV
-188 KPEKREDSRV
+188 KQEKREDNRM
-198 LPKSQNDALLAY
+198 LRKNQDDALLAY
-210 NDLTERRGS
+210 NDVTERSGS
-219 ADVSSR
+219 TDAPSR

-232 MGGLGASSTT
+232 MGGLGASGTT

-251 ASPGV
+251 SCPGGA
-256 MDAKDSPML
+256 DTKDSPML
-265 DMNTVNRDVE
+265 DMSSVNRDE
-275 QKTEYDHHL
+275 ETKTEYEHHL

-338 VSYKVASFR
+338 VSYKVASSR

-380 NTQDISSKP
+380 NTHDISSKP
-389 LQMSVNAGVGIQ
+389 LQMSINAGVGIQ
-401 FDFVDNVGIYAEPGL
+401 FDFIDNVGIYAEPGL

-441 GVRFKLGKWKQ
+441 GVRFKLEKRKP

>member
-31 ELPKLNDGVMLT
+31 KLPKLNDGVMLT

-64 SVALVIGYN
+64 SVALVIGYS

-97 SNQKP
+97 SNKKS

-188 KPEKREDSRV
+188 KPEKREDNRM
-198 LPKSQNDALLAY
+198 LRKNQDDALLAY
-210 NDLTERRGS
+210 NDVTERSGS
-219 ADVSSR
+219 TDAPSR

-232 MGGLGASSTT
+232 MGGLGASGTT

-251 ASPGV
+251 SCPGV

-347 WISLYGTAGVL
+347 WLGLYGTAGVL

-401 FDFVDNVGIYAEPGL
+401 FDFIDNVGIYAEPGL

-441 GVRFKLGKWKQ
+441 GVRFKLGK

>member
-31 ELPKLNDGVMLT
+31 RMPKLNDGGMLT
-43 HKPQRTAK
+43 DKPQHTAK

-64 SVALVIGYN
+64 SVALVIGYS
-73 FLGNSAKD
+73 FLGNDTKD
-81 NINIATN
+81 NINLATN
-88 TPKHPNMLA
+88 TTKHPNILA
-97 SNQKP
+97 SNKKP

-125 QPVLASASM
+125 QPTLAK
-134 EQPVLASASTEQ
+134 ASTEQ
-146 PTLAN
+146 PKLAN
-151 ASTETDVK
+151 ASTETNVK
-159 VISSKEENSSKEEY
+159 EISSKEEN
-173 SKKEENGKENEQAEV
+173 GQTEV
-188 KPEKREDSRV
+188 KPEKREDNRM
-198 LPKSQNDALLAY
+198 LRKNQDDALLAY
-210 NDLTERRGS
+210 NDVTERSGS
-219 ADVSSR
+219 TDAPSR

-232 MGGLGASSTT
+232 MGGLGASGTT

-251 ASPGV
+251 SCPGGA
-256 MDAKDSPML
+256 DTKDSPML
-265 DMNTVNRDVE
+265 DMSSVNRDVE
-275 QKTEYDHHL
+275 TKTEYEHHL

-307 YTRLSS
+307 YTRLAS

-338 VSYKVASFR
+338 VSYKVVSSR

-380 NTQDISSKP
+380 NTHDISSKP

-401 FDFVDNVGIYAEPGL
+401 FDFIDNVGIYAEPGL

-441 GVRFKLGKWKQ
+441 GVRFKLSKF

>member
-43 HKPQRTAK
+43 YKPQRTAK

-64 SVALVIGYN
+64 SVALVIGYS
-73 FLGNSAKD
+73 FFGNSAKD

-88 TPKHPNMLA
+88 TTKHPNMLA
-97 SNQKP
+97 SNKKP

-125 QPVLASASM
+125 QPKLAN
-134 EQPVLASASTEQ
+134 ASTEQ
-146 PTLAN
+146 PTLAS
-151 ASTETDVK
+151 ASMEPDVK
-159 VISSKEENSSKEEY
+159 EISSKEENST
-173 SKKEENGKENEQAEV
+173 EENKQTEA
-188 KPEKREDSRV
+188 KTAKREDSYV
-198 LPKSQNDALLAY
+198 LPHNPDNNLLAF
-210 NDLTERRGS
+210 NDMTERSGDED
-219 ADVSSR
+219 APSR

-232 MGGLGASSTT
+232 MGGLGASGTT
-242 TAYGDYLVL
+242 TAYGDHLVL
-251 ASPGV
+251 SSPGV
-256 MDAKDSPML
+256 ADTKDSPML
-265 DMNTVNRDVE
+265 DMNTINRDIE
-275 QKTEYDHHL
+275 TKTEYEHHL

-313 DIKDASRESKYIG
+313 DIKDTSRESKYIG

-338 VSYKVASFR
+338 VSYKVASSR

-401 FDFVDNVGIYAEPGL
+401 FDFIDNVGIYAEPGL

-441 GVRFKLGKWKQ
+441 GVRFRLSKY

>member
-10 HDRLGSYEKD
+10 HDRLGSCEKD
-20 APEGLWEGISR
+20 APEGLWEVISR
-31 ELPKLNDGVMLT
+31 RMPKLNDGGMLT
-43 HKPQRTAK
+43 DKPQRTAK

-73 FLGNSAKD
+73 FLGNDTKD
-81 NINIATN
+81 NINLATN
-88 TPKHPNMLA
+88 TTKHPNMLA
-97 SNQKP
+97 SNKKP

-125 QPVLASASM
+125 QPALAKAST
-134 EQPVLASASTEQ
+134 EQPKLAKASTEQ

-151 ASTETDVK
+151 ASTETNVK
-159 VISSKEENSSKEEY
+159 EISSKKENSKEEN
-173 SKKEENGKENEQAEV
+173 GQAEV
-188 KPEKREDSRV
+188 KPEKREDNRM
-198 LPKSQNDALLAY
+198 LRKNQDDALLAY
-210 NDLTERRGS
+210 NDVTERSGS
-219 ADVSSR
+219 TDAPSR

-232 MGGLGASSTT
+232 MGGLGASGNT

-251 ASPGV
+251 SCPGGA
-256 MDAKDSPML
+256 DTKDSPML
-265 DMNTVNRDVE
+265 DMSSVNRDVE
-275 QKTEYDHHL
+275 TKTEYDHHL

-307 YTRLSS
+307 YTRLTS

-347 WISLYGTAGVL
+347 WLGLYGTAGVL

-380 NTQDISSKP
+380 NTHDISSKP

-401 FDFVDNVGIYAEPGL
+401 FDFIDNVGIYAEPGL

-441 GVRFKLGKWKQ
+441 GVRFKIGKWKP

>member
-102 LGNEPT
+102 LGNEPM
-108 GVCAEQAT
+108 GVNADQTT
-116 HSADDLLSE
+116 HSADNLLAE
-125 QPVLASASM
+125 QPTLAKASM
-134 EQPVLASASTEQ
+134 EQS
-146 PTLAN
+146 TLAN
-151 ASTETDVK
+151 ASTEQSTLASASTETDVK
-159 VISSKEENSSKEEY
+159 EISSKEENS
-173 SKKEENGKENEQAEV
+173 NKENKQTET
-188 KPEKREDSRV
+188 KPAKREDSYV
-198 LPKSQNDALLAY
+198 LPHNPDNNLLAF
-210 NDLTERRGS
+210 NDMTERRGDED
-219 ADVSSR
+219 APSR

-232 MGGLGASSTT
+232 MGGLGASGTT

-284 PIRIGLSVAYA
+284 PIRIGLSLAYA

-347 WISLYGTAGVL
+347 WLGLYGTAGVL

-401 FDFVDNVGIYAEPGL
+401 FDFIDNVGIYAEPGL

-441 GVRFKLGKWKQ
+441 GVRFKLGK

>member
-31 ELPKLNDGVMLT
+31 RMPKLNDGGMLT
-43 HKPQRTAK
+43 DKPQRTAK
-51 FRMWRVAGVAAAA
+51 FRMWRVAGVAVAA

-73 FLGNSAKD
+73 FLGNDVQD
-81 NINIATN
+81 NINIPTN
-88 TPKHPNMLA
+88 TTNHHNMLA
-97 SNQKP
+97 SNKKP

-108 GVCAEQAT
+108 GICADQAT

-125 QPVLASASM
+125 QPALAK
-134 EQPVLASASTEQ
+134 ASTEQ
-146 PTLAN
+146 PTLAK

-159 VISSKEENSSKEEY
+159 EISSKKENSKEEN
-173 SKKEENGKENEQAEV
+173 GQTEV
-188 KPEKREDSRV
+188 KPEKREDNRM
-198 LPKSQNDALLAY
+198 LRKNQDDALLAY
-210 NDLTERRGS
+210 NDVTERSGS
-219 ADVSSR
+219 TDAPSR

-232 MGGLGASSTT
+232 MGGLGASGTT

-251 ASPGV
+251 SCPGGA
-256 MDAKDSPML
+256 DTKDSPML
-265 DMNTVNRDVE
+265 DMSSVNRDVE

-326 EQRLHYVGIPVN
+326 EQRLHYIGIPVN

-347 WISLYGTAGVL
+347 WLGLYGTAGVL

-401 FDFVDNVGIYAEPGL
+401 FDFIDNVGIYAEPGL

-441 GVRFKLGKWKQ
+441 GVKFKLGKWKP